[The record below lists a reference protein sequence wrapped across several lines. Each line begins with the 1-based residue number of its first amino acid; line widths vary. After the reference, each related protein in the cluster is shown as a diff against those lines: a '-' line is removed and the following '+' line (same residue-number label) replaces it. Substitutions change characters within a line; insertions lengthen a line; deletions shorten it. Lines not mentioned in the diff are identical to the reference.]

1 MYVKES
7 TVSRVV
13 LTTVCVEISISMPF
27 LCCCPDVFGFTTRR
41 RGDIDEDD
49 DNGSGDTT
57 DDADTRLADIVGSDE
72 DEEDEDE
79 DANAR
84 FGRHQRRRGRRRRTH
99 VEGSLLGDAHRR
111 ERSDVMMEEEYDAMR
126 RESSAS
132 APPVGMRHAANAVT
146 TTTTPR
152 SGGSEAFYY
161 DDDKGEKGTMM
172 TTTTHRRSV
181 SMAVVTG
188 DDAGKIADA
197 EVLATIKRE
206 FARTKSL
213 SFDRRG
219 GGDTLEDGLSSSKT
233 TTMSKMMS
241 DDYDATCPT
250 CFEEYDEENPRITLG
265 CGHHFHLPCVLEWRE
280 YLELQGREDT
290 CPVCDA
296 PIVLDGF

>member
-1 MYVKES
+1 
-7 TVSRVV
+7 
-13 LTTVCVEISISMPF
+13 
-27 LCCCPDVFGFTTRR
+27 
-41 RGDIDEDD
+41 
-49 DNGSGDTT
+49 
-57 DDADTRLADIVGSDE
+57 
-72 DEEDEDE
+72 
-79 DANAR
+79 
-84 FGRHQRRRGRRRRTH
+84 
-99 VEGSLLGDAHRR
+99 
-111 ERSDVMMEEEYDAMR
+111 MR

-146 TTTTPR
+146 TTTTTTPR

-161 DDDKGEKGTMM
+161 DDDDDKGKKGTVM
-172 TTTTHRRSV
+172 TTTHRRSV
-181 SMAVVTG
+181 SMAVVSEHDG
-188 DDAGKIADA
+188 GDAGKIADA
-197 EVLATIKRE
+197 ELLATIKRE

-219 GGDTLEDGLSSSKT
+219 GGDTLEDGLSSSSKT
-233 TTMSKMMS
+233 TTMKMSKMMS

>member
-1 MYVKES
+1 
-7 TVSRVV
+7 
-13 LTTVCVEISISMPF
+13 
-27 LCCCPDVFGFTTRR
+27 
-41 RGDIDEDD
+41 
-49 DNGSGDTT
+49 
-57 DDADTRLADIVGSDE
+57 
-72 DEEDEDE
+72 
-79 DANAR
+79 
-84 FGRHQRRRGRRRRTH
+84 
-99 VEGSLLGDAHRR
+99 
-111 ERSDVMMEEEYDAMR
+111 MR

-132 APPVGMRHAANAVT
+132 APPIGMRSGAPNAVQ

-152 SGGSEAFYY
+152 SGGSEAFY
-161 DDDKGEKGTMM
+161 DEGEKNHVGTTTMM
-172 TTTTHRRSV
+172 HRRSV
-181 SMAVVTG
+181 SVTVG
-188 DDAGKIADA
+188 DDDERKIA
-197 EVLATIKRE
+197 ELLAIKRE

-219 GGDTLEDGLSSSKT
+219 ARGDDKLEDGLSSSKT
-233 TTMSKMMS
+233 TTTMMMSKTTS

>member
-1 MYVKES
+1 
-7 TVSRVV
+7 
-13 LTTVCVEISISMPF
+13 
-27 LCCCPDVFGFTTRR
+27 
-41 RGDIDEDD
+41 
-49 DNGSGDTT
+49 
-57 DDADTRLADIVGSDE
+57 
-72 DEEDEDE
+72 
-79 DANAR
+79 
-84 FGRHQRRRGRRRRTH
+84 
-99 VEGSLLGDAHRR
+99 
-111 ERSDVMMEEEYDAMR
+111 MMEEEYDAMR

-132 APPVGMRHAANAVT
+132 APPVGMRQHAVTTT

-161 DDDKGEKGTMM
+161 DDDDDKGKKGTVM
-172 TTTTHRRSV
+172 TTTHRRSV
-181 SMAVVTG
+181 SMAVVSEHDG
-188 DDAGKIADA
+188 GDAGKIADA
-197 EVLATIKRE
+197 ELLATIKRE

-219 GGDTLEDGLSSSKT
+219 GGDTLEDGLSSSSKT
-233 TTMSKMMS
+233 TTMKMSKMMS

>member
-1 MYVKES
+1 
-7 TVSRVV
+7 
-13 LTTVCVEISISMPF
+13 MPF
-27 LCCCPDVFGFTTRR
+27 LCCCPDVFGFTRRR
-41 RGDIDEDD
+41 RGDIDDDEDVI
-49 DNGSGDTT
+49 GGGDTT
-57 DDADTRLADIVGSDE
+57 DDADARLADIVGSDE
-72 DEEDEDE
+72 EDEDE
-79 DANAR
+79 DEDENAH
-84 FGRHQRRRGRRRRTH
+84 FGGRHHGRRHGRRRRQRRRRTL
-99 VEGSLLGDAHRR
+99 VEGSLLGDAHQR
-111 ERSDVMMEEEYDAMR
+111 ERSDVMEEEYDAMR

-132 APPVGMRHAANAVT
+132 APPVGMRSAV

-161 DDDKGEKGTMM
+161 DDEGQKGTRM
-172 TTTTHRRSV
+172 TTTHRRSV
-181 SMAVVTG
+181 SMAVVG
-188 DDAGKIADA
+188 DDGGDAGKIADA
-197 EVLATIKRE
+197 ELLATIKRE

-219 GGDTLEDGLSSSKT
+219 GARGDDDKLEDGLSSSKT